1 MDFLIVLAVVG
12 TLTGYLYGTD
22 QAIIV
27 GQNIMEW
34 WFLAG
39 LAVTILTPIFRIIG
53 VGHAVVASLIR
64 FIQWTFKKC
73 KDFARPRP

>member
-1 MDFLIVLAVVG
+1 VLALVG
-12 TLTGYLYGTD
+12 TLTAYLYGTD

-39 LAVTILTPIFRIIG
+39 LAVMILTPIFRLIG
-53 VGHAVVASLIR
+53 IGHAVTVILIR
-64 FIQWTFKKC
+64 F
-73 KDFARPRP
+73 ARKVLRKR

>member
-34 WFLAG
+34 WMLAG
-39 LAVTILTPIFRIIG
+39 LAVMIFTPIFRLIG
-53 VGHAVVASLIR
+53 IGHVALL
-64 FIQWTFKKC
+64 C
-73 KDFARPRP
+73 GPH

>member
-1 MDFLIVLAVVG
+1 MVFLIVLAIAG

-34 WFLAG
+34 WLLAG
-39 LAVTILTPIFRIIG
+39 LAVTILTPIFWLIG
-53 VGHAVVASLIR
+53 IGHAVTVMVIR
-64 FIQWTFKKC
+64 FIRGTFRIFRSKL
-73 KDFARPRP
+73 PR